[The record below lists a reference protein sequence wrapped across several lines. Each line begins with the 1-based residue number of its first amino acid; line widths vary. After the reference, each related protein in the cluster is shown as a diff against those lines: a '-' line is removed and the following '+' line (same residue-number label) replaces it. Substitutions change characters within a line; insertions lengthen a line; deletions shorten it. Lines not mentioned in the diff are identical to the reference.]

1 VTGRSGRGTPRQTIR
16 IDEDLWTRFG
26 ELAAAQGLDRSALL
40 RQFIRWY
47 LRLPDGTIP
56 HRPS

>member
-16 IDEDLWTRFG
+16 IDEDLWIRFG
-26 ELAAAQGLDRSALL
+26 DLAASQGLDRSTVL

-47 LRLPDGTIP
+47 VRLPDGAIP
-56 HRPS
+56 RRPS